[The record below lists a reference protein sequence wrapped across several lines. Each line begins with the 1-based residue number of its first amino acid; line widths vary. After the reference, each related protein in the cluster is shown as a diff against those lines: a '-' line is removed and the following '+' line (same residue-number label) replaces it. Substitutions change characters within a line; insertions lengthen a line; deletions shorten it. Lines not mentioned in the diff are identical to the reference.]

1 MKTVKDIMIR
11 DVKTIEMSATMA
23 EAAKLMKK
31 NRIGSL
37 VVIDNNLRPIGI
49 ITERDFAYKIIA
61 ENKGTDMKV
70 KDIMTCDVK
79 TIDQDRTLK
88 DAAKLM
94 AAHVI
99 KRLPVVSGGKLV
111 GIISIEDIMRA
122 EKMGE
127 DSNLYSFT

>member
-1 MKTVKDIMIR
+1 MRTVNEIMTR
-11 DVKTIEMSATMA
+11 NVKTIETSATLT
-23 EAAKLMKK
+23 EAAKLMKM

-37 VVIDNNLRPIGI
+37 VVMDNDLVIGI

-61 ENKGTDMKV
+61 EGKGTDTKV
-70 KDIMTCDVK
+70 KDIMSSDVK
-79 TIDQDRTLK
+79 TIYPDKTLK

-94 AAHVI
+94 ASHVI

-127 DSNLYSFT
+127 DSDLYSFT

>member
-37 VVIDNNLRPIGI
+37 VVIDNSSRPIGI

>member
-1 MKTVKDIMIR
+1 MRTVNEIMTR
-11 DVKTIEMSATMA
+11 NVKTIKTSATLT
-23 EAAKLMKK
+23 EAAKLMKM

-37 VVIDNNLRPIGI
+37 VVMDNDLVIGI

-61 ENKGTDMKV
+61 EGKGADTKV
-70 KDIMTCDVK
+70 NDIMSSDVK
-79 TIDQDRTLK
+79 TIDPDNTLK

-94 AAHVI
+94 ASHVI
-99 KRLPVVSGGKLV
+99 KRLPVVSSGKLV

-122 EKMGE
+122 EKIGE